1 MADHKVKPPSAN
13 NAGHSSSRFH
23 KKQGEIISEIHEA
36 LDNQAASSTLNQEQ
50 PKSEV
55 RRRHNPSE
63 EQPPE
68 VEERKPTTGELSGN
82 RVEPHTIIECIQ
94 QGSDSVKS
102 WLERTVRGA
111 HANPIRPFLALAPIW
126 AGDPREAP
134 KLVAESG
141 VESPTQHLYEHHVP
155 DDEVAFPGPDPVAV
169 SEVKVE
175 VESDVT
181 VIKIVPPLIN
191 LVYQS
196 VRGYQEQNNDVRPLA
211 TITPINPVRDT
222 SNEFLEVRNSTHP
235 SISPG
240 EYPPPYPPPIHD
252 PDVKLSGR
260 YGDPFVKRVRF
271 SDPPAKTRALDNNDN
286 IVEYSY
292 IILDETGGQVRRSI
306 LPEGHVYDKKIKSP
320 MGNAQ
325 EDYDSWYELLVGG
338 VI

>member
-1 MADHKVKPPSAN
+1 M
-13 NAGHSSSRFH
+13 
-23 KKQGEIISEIHEA
+23 
-36 LDNQAASSTLNQEQ
+36 
-50 PKSEV
+50 
-55 RRRHNPSE
+55 
-63 EQPPE
+63 
-68 VEERKPTTGELSGN
+68 
-82 RVEPHTIIECIQ
+82 
-94 QGSDSVKS
+94 
-102 WLERTVRGA
+102 
-111 HANPIRPFLALAPIW
+111 
-126 AGDPREAP
+126 
-134 KLVAESG
+134 
-141 VESPTQHLYEHHVP
+141 
-155 DDEVAFPGPDPVAV
+155 
-169 SEVKVE
+169 
-175 VESDVT
+175 
-181 VIKIVPPLIN
+181 
-191 LVYQS
+191 
-196 VRGYQEQNNDVRPLA
+196 
-211 TITPINPVRDT
+211 RDT

-271 SDPPAKTRALDNNDN
+271 FDPPAKTLALDDNDN